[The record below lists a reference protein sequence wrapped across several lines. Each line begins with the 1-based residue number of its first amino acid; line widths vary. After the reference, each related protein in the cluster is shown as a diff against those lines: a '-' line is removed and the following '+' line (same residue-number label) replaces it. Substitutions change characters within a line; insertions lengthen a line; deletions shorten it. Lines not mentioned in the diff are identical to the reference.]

1 MLGTLFHVA
10 VKSVVLHLSDSGLD
24 GPNVFDGLIDLFDGP
39 RSDLCSD
46 ELARGDSTDHGKRPL
61 DEGGSLI
68 GTEAE
73 EVRDVQA
80 DSSGN
85 DEFNGSCE
93 ERVHG
98 VTFRFGDYWFI
109 IVHVFSANIE
119 GHLISWEVV

>member
-1 MLGTLFHVA
+1 MG

-24 GPNVFDGLIDLFDGP
+24 GPNGVCSLVDLLDGP
-39 RSDLCSD
+39 WGNLGGD
-46 ELARGDSTDHGKRPL
+46 ELARGDSADHGKRPL

-80 DSSGN
+80 YSSGN

-109 IVHVFSANIE
+109 IVRVFLANIE
-119 GHLISWEVV
+119 GRLISWEVV

>member
-1 MLGTLFHVA
+1 MG

-24 GPNVFDGLIDLFDGP
+24 GPNVFDDLVDMFDVP
-39 RSDLCSD
+39 RSDLGSD
-46 ELARGDSTDHGKRPL
+46 ELARCHSTDHGKRPL

-68 GTEAE
+68 GAVAE
-73 EVRDVQA
+73 EVLDVQA

-109 IVHVFSANIE
+109 IVRVFLANN
-119 GHLISWEVV
+119 GAPCLWVVV